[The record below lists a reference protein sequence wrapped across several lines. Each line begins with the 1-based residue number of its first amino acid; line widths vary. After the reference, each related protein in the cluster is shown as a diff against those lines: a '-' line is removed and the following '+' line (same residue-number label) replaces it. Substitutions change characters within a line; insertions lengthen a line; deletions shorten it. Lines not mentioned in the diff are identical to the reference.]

1 MAFSRISCVSW
12 GVKRAMN
19 NETKSP
25 LVAII
30 IGSKSDWDV
39 MQHAARQLEQLRVPW
54 EGRALSAH
62 RAPDALFQYLEAAVA
77 KGVEV
82 IIAAAG
88 GAAHLPGVCAARTH
102 LPVLGVPMESP
113 ALKGMD
119 SLLSIVQMPAGVP
132 VGTLAIGKAGAVNA
146 ALLAVA
152 ILGVKHPESRA
163 AYLKFRKDQTAQVT
177 ADPVLTLPGALG
189 EKR

>member
-1 MAFSRISCVSW
+1 MSN
-12 GVKRAMN
+12 K
-19 NETKSP
+19 TKNP
-25 LVAII
+25 QVAII
-30 IGSKSDWDV
+30 LGSKSDWDV
-39 MQHAARQLEQLRVPW
+39 MQHAALQLEQLQVPW

-62 RAPDALFQYLEAAVA
+62 RAPEALFQYLQEAEA

-82 IIAAAG
+82 VIAAAG
-88 GAAHLPGVCAARTH
+88 MAAHLPGVCAAKTH

-119 SLLSIVQMPAGVP
+119 SLLSIVQMPPGVP

-152 ILGVKHPESRA
+152 ILGVKHPAYRA
-163 AYLKFRKDQTAQVT
+163 AYQGFRKDQTAKVV
-177 ADPVLTLPGALG
+177 ADPVLKLPTGSG
-189 EKR
+189 SK